1 MMRIMRFDKQKLA
14 ALAALP
20 DAELW
25 AQIVQLGKEHGISIP
40 PTPPPHAELER
51 LRGVIGDPD
60 KMRMSDA
67 IRVVNDYK
75 KKYMK

>member
-1 MMRIMRFDKQKLA
+1 MRFDKQKLA

-20 DAELW
+20 DDKLW
-25 AQIVQLGKEHGISIP
+25 EEVVRMGKEHGITIPQTP
-40 PTPPPHAELER
+40 PTHEELER

-60 KMRMSDA
+60 KIRMSDA

>member
-1 MMRIMRFDKQKLA
+1 MKFDKQKLA
-14 ALAALP
+14 ALSALP
-20 DAELW
+20 DAALW
-25 AQIVQLGKEHGISIP
+25 EEIVKMGKEHGISIP
-40 PTPPPHAELER
+40 KTPPTHEELER

-60 KMRMSDA
+60 RMRMSDA

>member
-1 MMRIMRFDKQKLA
+1 M
-14 ALAALP
+14 
-20 DAELW
+20 
-25 AQIVQLGKEHGISIP
+25 GKEHGINIPKTP
-40 PTPPPHAELER
+40 PTHEELER

-60 KMRMSDA
+60 RMRMSDA